1 MFIGLVVIC
10 FLKLCQTCKSMRGRV
25 EYSVVLLKSCLCCLL
40 GCFKYDMNPYA
51 IDEGMHITA
60 ANFQVFNS
68 VAALTYAITPAL

>member
-1 MFIGLVVIC
+1 M
-10 FLKLCQTCKSMRGRV
+10 

-40 GCFKYDMNPYA
+40 GCLKYDMNPYA